1 METPSP
7 STNAFHY
14 PAYVKYFISRVGH
27 SFALQIVST
36 AIGWQVYAI
45 THQAIYLAYVG
56 LAVFLPVLL
65 LVFPSGY
72 VADHY
77 NRRWVSVACFALEAI
92 SALGLV
98 LFSLGSQAQVWPVF
112 VYLSLLGVASA
123 FGNPAASAIVPNLL
137 SKEALPQ
144 GISLNSIAW
153 QTSSITGPVI
163 GGLLYGFGAVVPYAL
178 SLVLL
183 GAGVS
188 PMTLRAAVTVC
199 FACSATGLLGA
210 GVLAL
215 ISMGHVDQHKNEQSE
230 GGLATMLAG
239 FSFILSEPIV
249 LGAISLD
256 LFAVLLGGA
265 VALMP
270 IYASD
275 ILHLNSV
282 GLGLL
287 RSAPGVGAIAV
298 GLWLSKF
305 GIKDYAGKILFVA
318 VGLSGLVIV
327 VFGYSI
333 WPWLSI
339 VALMLYGAFDM
350 ISVYL
355 RETLMQLWIPDAV
368 RGRVNAVN
376 NVFIGASNQLGEAR
390 AGFVAAAIGA
400 VPAVVIGGVGTIIVA
415 GAWSYMF
422 PKLRDARKLTGPS

>member
-1 METPSP
+1 MATESP
-7 STNAFHY
+7 SSNAFHS
-14 PAYVKYFISRVGH
+14 PAYLKYFISRVGH

-36 AIGWQVYAI
+36 AIGWQIYAI
-45 THQAIYLAYVG
+45 THQPIYLAYVG

-65 LVFPSGY
+65 LVIPSGY

-77 NRRWVSVACFALEAI
+77 NRRWISAACFALEAL
-92 SALGLV
+92 AAVGLV
-98 LFSLGSQAQVWPVF
+98 VFSMGTQTQVWPVF
-112 VYLSLLGVASA
+112 AYLSLLGVASA

-137 SKEALPQ
+137 SKEALPH

-163 GGLLYGFGAVVPYAL
+163 GGLLYGIGEIVPYAAAV
-178 SLVLL
+178 VLL
-183 GAGVS
+183 GVGII
-188 PMTLRAAVTVC
+188 
-199 FACSATGLLGA
+199 
-210 GVLAL
+210 AL
-215 ISMGHVDQHKNEQSE
+215 FLMGPVDQHKNEQSE
-230 GGLATMLAG
+230 GGLTTMLAG
-239 FSFILSEPIV
+239 FSFIWSEPIV

-265 VALMP
+265 VAMMP

-275 ILHLNSV
+275 ILHLDSV

-287 RSAPGVGAIAV
+287 RSSPGVGAIVV

-305 GIKDYAGKILFVA
+305 GIKDHAGKVLFIT
-318 VGLSGLVIV
+318 VGLSGLMVV

-339 VALMLYGAFDM
+339 LALMLYGAFDM
-350 ISVYL
+350 ISVYV
-355 RETLMQLWIPDAV
+355 REVLMQLWIPDAV

-390 AGFVAAAIGA
+390 AGFVAALIGA

-415 GAWSYMF
+415 GAWSAMF
-422 PKLRDARKLTGPS
+422 PKLRDARKLAGRV

>member
-1 METPSP
+1 MNPHTLSA
-7 STNAFHY
+7 NAFHY

-45 THQAIYLAYVG
+45 THQPIYLAYVG
-56 LAVFLPVLL
+56 LAVFLPVLF
-65 LVFPSGY
+65 LVIPSGW

-77 NRRWVSVACFALEAI
+77 NRRLVSGACFALEAAA
-92 SALGLV
+92 ALGLV
-98 LFSLGSQAQVWPVF
+98 KFSLGTQANVWPVF
-112 VYLSLLGVASA
+112 GYLSLLGVASA
-123 FGNPAASAIVPNLL
+123 FGNPAASALVPNVL
-137 SKEALPQ
+137 SKEALPH
-144 GISLNSIAW
+144 GISLNSMAW

-163 GGLLYGFGAVVPYAL
+163 GGLLYGFGAAVPYAV

-183 GAGVS
+183 ALGGV
-188 PMTLRAAVTVC
+188 
-199 FACSATGLLGA
+199 
-210 GVLAL
+210 AL
-215 ISMGHVDQHKNEQSE
+215 FLMGHVNQHRNEQSE
-230 GGLATMLAG
+230 GGLQTMLAG
-239 FSFILSEPIV
+239 FSFIMSEPIV

-265 VALMP
+265 VAIMP
-270 IYASD
+270 VYASD
-275 ILHLNSV
+275 ILHLDSV

-287 RSAPGVGAIAV
+287 RSAPGVGAILV
-298 GLWLSKF
+298 SLWLSKF
-305 GIKDYAGKILFVA
+305 GIKDYAGKILFISVA
-318 VGLSGLVIV
+318 LSGLVVV

-333 WPWLSI
+333 LPWLSI
-339 VALMLYGAFDM
+339 LALMLYGAFDM
-350 ISVYL
+350 ISVYV

-400 VPAVVIGGVGTIIVA
+400 VPAVVIGGVGTMFVA

-422 PKLRDARKLTGPS
+422 PKLRDQRKLAGRE

>member
-1 METPSP
+1 MAWQGREMVTDSP
-7 STNAFHY
+7 SSNAFHY
-14 PAYVKYFISRVGH
+14 PAYVYYFISRVGH

-65 LVFPSGY
+65 LVLPSGY

-77 NRRWVSVACFALEAI
+77 DRRLVSAACFILEALA
-92 SALGLV
+92 ALGLV
-98 LFSLGSQAQVWPVF
+98 IFSLATHTNVWPVF
-112 VYLSLLGVASA
+112 AYLSLLGVASA

-137 SKEALPQ
+137 SKEALPH
-144 GISLNSIAW
+144 GVSLNSITW

-163 GGLLYGFGAVVPYAL
+163 GGLLYGFGSVVPYAV
-178 SLVLL
+178 SVLFL
-183 GAGVS
+183 GV
-188 PMTLRAAVTVC
+188 
-199 FACSATGLLGA
+199 GA
-210 GVLAL
+210 IAL
-215 ISMGHVDQHKNEQSE
+215 FLMGKVDQHKNEQSE

-265 VALMP
+265 VAMMP
-270 IYASD
+270 IYAAD
-275 ILHLNSV
+275 ILHLDSV

-287 RSAPGVGAIAV
+287 RSSPGIGAIAV
-298 GLWLSKF
+298 SLWLSKF
-305 GIKDYAGKILFVA
+305 GIKDHAGKILFVSVA
-318 VGLSGLVIV
+318 LSGLVVV
-327 VFGYSI
+327 VFGYSV

-339 VALMLYGAFDM
+339 LALMLYGAFDM
-350 ISVYL
+350 ISVYV
-355 RETLMQLWIPDAV
+355 REVLMQLWIPDAV

-390 AGFVAAAIGA
+390 AGFVAAFLGA
-400 VPAVVIGGVGTIIVA
+400 VPAVVIGGFGTIVVA

-422 PKLRDARKLTGPS
+422 PKLRDARKLVGKD

>member
-1 METPSP
+1 MAWQGRVMTIESP
-7 STNAFHY
+7 SANAFHY
-14 PAYVKYFISRVGH
+14 PAYVYYFISRVGH

-65 LVFPSGY
+65 LVLPSGY

-77 NRRWVSVACFALEAI
+77 DRRMVSACCFVLEALA
-92 SALGLV
+92 ALGLV
-98 LFSLGSQAQVWPVF
+98 IFSMGAQTVVWPVF

-137 SKEALPQ
+137 SKEALPH
-144 GISLNSIAW
+144 GVSLNSITW

-163 GGLLYGFGAVVPYAL
+163 GGLLYGFGSVVPYAVSVL
-178 SLVLL
+178 FLGIGAISLFL
-183 GAGVS
+183 
-188 PMTLRAAVTVC
+188 
-199 FACSATGLLGA
+199 
-210 GVLAL
+210 
-215 ISMGHVDQHKNEQSE
+215 MGKVDQHKNEQSE

-265 VALMP
+265 VAMMP
-270 IYASD
+270 IYAAD
-275 ILHLNSV
+275 ILHLDPT

-287 RSAPGVGAIAV
+287 RSAPGIGAIAV
-298 GLWLSKF
+298 SLWLSKF
-305 GIKDYAGKILFVA
+305 GIKDHAGKILFA
-318 VGLSGLVIV
+318 SVGLSGLVVV
-327 VFGYSI
+327 VFGFSVL
-333 WPWLSI
+333 PWLSI

-350 ISVYL
+350 FSVYV
-355 RETLMQLWIPDAV
+355 REVLMQLWIPDAV

-390 AGFVAAAIGA
+390 AGFVAAFLGA
-400 VPAVVIGGVGTIIVA
+400 VPAVVIGGFGTMIVA

-422 PKLRDARKLTGPS
+422 PKLRDARKLVGKD

>member
-1 METPSP
+1 MTSNTP

-77 NRRWVSVACFALEAI
+77 SRRWVSVACFALEAA
-92 SALGLV
+92 SAFGLV
-98 LFSLGSQAQVWPVF
+98 IFSLGTQAQVWPVF

-137 SKEALPQ
+137 SKEALPH

-163 GGLLYGFGAVVPYAL
+163 GGLLYGLGAVVPYAL
-178 SLVLL
+178 SMVLL
-183 GAGVS
+183 GVGVI
-188 PMTLRAAVTVC
+188 
-199 FACSATGLLGA
+199 
-210 GVLAL
+210 AL
-215 ISMGHVDQHKNEQSE
+215 ILMGHVDQHKNEQSE
-230 GGLATMLAG
+230 GGLKTMLAG

-275 ILHLNSV
+275 ILHLDSV

-287 RSAPGVGAIAV
+287 RSAPGVGAIVV

-305 GIKDYAGKILFVA
+305 GIKDHVGKILFAA

-400 VPAVVIGGVGTIIVA
+400 VPAVVIGGVGTMIVA

-422 PKLRDARKLTGPS
+422 PKLRDARKLTGAP

>member
-1 METPSP
+1 MTRNTP

-77 NRRWVSVACFALEAI
+77 NRRWVSVACFALEAA

-98 LFSLGSQAQVWPVF
+98 IFSMGTQAQVWPVF

-137 SKEALPQ
+137 SKEALPH

-163 GGLLYGFGAVVPYAL
+163 GGLLYGLGAVVPYAL
-178 SLVLL
+178 SMVLL
-183 GAGVS
+183 GVGVI
-188 PMTLRAAVTVC
+188 
-199 FACSATGLLGA
+199 
-210 GVLAL
+210 AL

-230 GGLATMLAG
+230 GGLSTMLAG

-275 ILHLNSV
+275 ILHLDSV

-287 RSAPGVGAIAV
+287 RSAPGVGAIVV

-305 GIKDYAGKILFVA
+305 GIKDHVGKILFVA

-339 VALMLYGAFDM
+339 MALMLYGAFDM

-400 VPAVVIGGVGTIIVA
+400 VPAVVIGGVGTMIVA

-422 PKLRDARKLTGPS
+422 PKLRDARKLTGAS

>member
-1 METPSP
+1 MAWQGRVMTIESP
-7 STNAFHY
+7 SANAFHY
-14 PAYVKYFISRVGH
+14 PAYVYYFISRVGH

-65 LVFPSGY
+65 LVLPSGY

-77 NRRWVSVACFALEAI
+77 DRRMVSACCFVLEALA
-92 SALGLV
+92 ALGLV
-98 LFSLGSQAQVWPVF
+98 IFSMGAQTVVWPVF

-137 SKEALPQ
+137 SKEALPH
-144 GISLNSIAW
+144 GVSLNSITW

-163 GGLLYGFGAVVPYAL
+163 GGLLYGFGSVVPYAL
-178 SLVLL
+178 SVLFL
-183 GAGVS
+183 GI
-188 PMTLRAAVTVC
+188 
-199 FACSATGLLGA
+199 GA
-210 GVLAL
+210 
-215 ISMGHVDQHKNEQSE
+215 ISLFLMGKVDQHKNEQSE

-265 VALMP
+265 VAMMP
-270 IYASD
+270 IYAAD
-275 ILHLNSV
+275 ILHLDPT

-287 RSAPGVGAIAV
+287 RSAPGIGAIAV
-298 GLWLSKF
+298 SLWLSKF
-305 GIKDYAGKILFVA
+305 GIKDHAGKILFA
-318 VGLSGLVIV
+318 SVGLSGLVVV
-327 VFGYSI
+327 VFGFSVL
-333 WPWLSI
+333 PWLSI

-350 ISVYL
+350 FSVYV
-355 RETLMQLWIPDAV
+355 REVLMQLWIPDAV

-390 AGFVAAAIGA
+390 AGFVAAFLGA
-400 VPAVVIGGVGTIIVA
+400 VPAVVIGGFGTMIVA

-422 PKLRDARKLTGPS
+422 PKLRDARKLVGKD

>member
-1 METPSP
+1 MTTSSP
-7 STNAFHY
+7 SANAFAY
-14 PAYVKYFISRVGH
+14 PAYLKYFISRVGH

-36 AIGWQVYAI
+36 AIGWQIYAI

-65 LVFPSGY
+65 LVLPSGY

-77 NRRWVSVACFALEAI
+77 DRRWVSIACFALEAL
-92 SALGLV
+92 AVVGLLV
-98 LFSLGSQAQVWPVF
+98 FSMGAQTVVWPVF
-112 VYLSLLGVASA
+112 VYLALLGVASA

-137 SKEALPQ
+137 SREALPHA
-144 GISLNSIAW
+144 ISLNSVAW

-163 GGLLYGFGAVVPYAL
+163 GGLLYGLGATVPYAV
-178 SLVLL
+178 SVLL
-183 GAGVS
+183 LGFGV
-188 PMTLRAAVTVC
+188 V
-199 FACSATGLLGA
+199 
-210 GVLAL
+210 AL
-215 ISMGHVDQHKNEQSE
+215 IAMGRVDQHKNDQSE
-230 GGLATMLAG
+230 GGLKTMLAG
-239 FSFILSEPIV
+239 FTFILSEPIV

-270 IYASD
+270 IYAAD
-275 ILHLNSV
+275 ILHLDSV

-305 GIKDYAGKILFVA
+305 GIKDYAGKILFVTVA
-318 VGLSGLVIV
+318 LSGFVIV

-339 VALMLYGAFDM
+339 LALALYGAFDM
-350 ISVYL
+350 ISVYV

-390 AGFVAAAIGA
+390 AGFAAAAFGAVAAA
-400 VPAVVIGGVGTIIVA
+400 VVGGVGTMIVA
-415 GAWSYMF
+415 GLWSALF
-422 PKLRDARKLTGPS
+422 PKLRDARKLEGKS